1 MKGIPCRHMVKVLTD
16 EQLDMVHEASLE
28 ILGRTGVRF
37 DGEDARRRLLRA
49 GATNHPSRK
58 DVVTFPRSVVEKA
71 VSKVPRE
78 FTYFARDP
86 DWDIKYDGEHTF
98 PYSGGGDPKIM
109 DIDTGIIRH
118 STFADVERATRLG
131 DALENNHFASH
142 LVIANDVPP
151 EMIELRTMEA
161 AMRNSAKAMSHHAT
175 RVEVVDYMVKMWAC
189 VAGGEEELRK
199 KPLFSLASSPS
210 SPLTYA
216 KHVCEVLVRSAEL
229 GVPFSVIPCPISG
242 ETGPVTLG
250 GSLALQNAEAL
261 AGLVLIQ
268 DIAPMLPSVYCGR
281 VCMMDPRTGRDLW
294 GVPEEALVSAAMVQ
308 LADRYGMVS
317 DTCGMTSD
325 MTRWDIPVGFE
336 RMMTTLVPMM
346 AGTESISGMG
356 EGWEG
361 ASCLEMMVVDNEV
374 LNDIGRVMRG
384 IAIDEDRF
392 GLDVI
397 DKVGHMGN
405 FLAQRHTMDY
415 LRKGEIR
422 LSSLWDKR
430 VSEKASRDG
439 FKTMLET
446 ARDRMDE
453 ILRDHSPMPLDGD
466 VERDLGRILKEA
478 QRTLVR

>member
-1 MKGIPCRHMVKVLTD
+1 M
-16 EQLDMVHEASLE
+16 
-28 ILGRTGVRF
+28 
-37 DGEDARRRLLRA
+37 
-49 GATNHPSRK
+49 
-58 DVVTFPRSVVEKA
+58 
-71 VSKVPRE
+71 
-78 FTYFARDP
+78 
-86 DWDIKYDGEHTF
+86 
-98 PYSGGGDPKIM
+98 
-109 DIDTGIIRH
+109 
-118 STFADVERATRLG
+118 
-131 DALENNHFASH
+131 
-142 LVIANDVPP
+142 
-151 EMIELRTMEA
+151 
-161 AMRNSAKAMSHHAT
+161 
-175 RVEVVDYMVKMWAC
+175 
-189 VAGGEEELRK
+189 
-199 KPLFSLASSPS
+199 
-210 SPLTYA
+210 
-216 KHVCEVLVRSAEL
+216 
-229 GVPFSVIPCPISG
+229 
-242 ETGPVTLG
+242 
-250 GSLALQNAEAL
+250 QNAEAL

-308 LADRYGMVS
+308 LADRYNMVS